1 MFNPT
6 GTEKMNEKIDTKAI
20 FHNLTQTNLIQIGMI
35 IAGAFLLIMLSQ
47 RSLPWIAKRFSG
59 RSRIILQALVPTL
72 RLLIIIIAVALII
85 PRLIEPTVENLV
97 TLLGALGLALGFAF
111 KDYASS
117 LIAGVVTLYEMP
129 YRPEDWIEVDG
140 TYGKVRAI
148 NMRTAEIVT
157 PDDTVVTI
165 PHLKLWNQMIF
176 NANDGTRYLQCVTDF
191 YLDFHHDATTVK
203 DILHDVALTSVF
215 LEIEKPIR
223 VIISDKPWGTHY
235 RLKAYPI
242 ETCHQFAFITDLT
255 VRGKAALIGLGVE
268 FAAVPSIAGNA

>member
-6 GTEKMNEKIDTKAI
+6 GTEKMNETIDTKAI

-242 ETCHQFAFITDLT
+242 EPCHQFAFITDLT